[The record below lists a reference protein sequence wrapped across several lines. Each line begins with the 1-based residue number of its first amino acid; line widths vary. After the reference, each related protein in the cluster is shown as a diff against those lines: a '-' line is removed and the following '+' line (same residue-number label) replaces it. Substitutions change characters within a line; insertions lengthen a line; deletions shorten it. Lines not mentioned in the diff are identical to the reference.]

1 MATVFIVTDEDRLF
15 EAVVRELPERVEP
28 VRLYEA
34 YLRNFEIETGRS
46 AL

>member
-1 MATVFIVTDEDRLF
+1 MAFIVTDEDRLF
-15 EAVVRELPERVEP
+15 ESVVRELPERVEA

-34 YLRNFEIETGRS
+34 YLHNFEIETGRS